1 MKTLQRLCGA
11 ALALCLLLSQTPA
24 GAAQAPV
31 FALRGISVE
40 SAESV
45 KVRVLAER
53 DCVLA
58 AALYDR
64 DGSMLT
70 AGMADVTGGGQEQ
83 EVPVPLPAGGVGY
96 DLAKAFL
103 LDAGTKEPLCACV
116 SITAAEQRIAALDLP
131 DSWKEELLRAD
142 SMGFP
147 MERLEQATVSGREMS
162 LLLDHLVSYAAP
174 DKLAQ
179 WQALLPDFAA
189 YEGPLTRFDA
199 MAGLF
204 LAAQT
209 IGGRWAEPVESIYEV
224 WNSLNGFNGIEWGL
238 FTSGL
243 FDDTVNCPIYIAPL
257 YPGECNSLDVAC
269 VCYNFSRP
277 SPVSGEFPFAYD
289 EQANSIHEYDPLT
302 YAEAVLAVTRLI
314 LSAGADPAG
323 DAQPVTQLT
332 AEKDAQLH
340 LELQEAINAILN
352 SKTGIIC
359 SDTAIPGETYTGAA
373 YYVSADG
380 DDGNDGL
387 SPATPWR
394 TLQKVSKEAGGWGEP
409 GILRSG
415 DAVFFRRGDIFR
427 CNSYEDIIVR
437 TPGITFSA
445 YGEGAKP
452 IISGSSESGLGA
464 EKWKLVYEDQ
474 ASGQKIWQ
482 FYREMRD
489 IGCIVLNDGEII
501 TKRVYEFW
509 GENGYESC
517 DCNTYLMHTDY
528 VKGVDL
534 KGRLYEPWE
543 SLTEDMTII
552 SRPDRGKMVDGFA
565 GEDNPGPLY
574 LRCDAGNPGK
584 LFTSIEF
591 SENEIMG
598 LFWLG
603 ASDTVFDNLSLRSNG
618 NSYIKVANDDAGVDW
633 RYIQNTVVQ
642 NCELAYGGGGVA
654 FYRLMD
660 NGEAFPYVQG
670 DGIYDIVCNTTIRN
684 NYFHDCLSSATTFE
698 VATDFDPPDGEPG
711 RGYYYILDNVIVNT
725 VGLRLDSSLP
735 YLQHL
740 DSVVIRG
747 NHIWNTGHMDNGGY
761 FYSEGSIKL
770 YDSHYAE
777 FRIEDNVFYGTENGY
792 RNNAL
797 FDSGSINLSE
807 TIMPI
812 LANNTYVQHRGRL
825 FMYLGWDQSE
835 KKFWWTIDDPELMY
849 MVRRYLRDTT
859 SEFYV
864 VD

>member
-1 MKTLQRLCGA
+1 MKTLQKLCGA

-24 GAAQAPV
+24 GAAQAPA
-31 FALRGISVE
+31 FALCGISVE
-40 SAESV
+40 PAESV

-64 DGSMLT
+64 DGAMLA

-83 EVPVPLPAGGVGY
+83 EVTVSLPAGGAGY

-103 LDAGTKEPLCACV
+103 VDAGTKEPLCACI

-131 DSWKEELLRAD
+131 DSWKEELLQAD
-142 SMGFP
+142 ALGFP

-209 IGGRWAEPVESIYEV
+209 IGGRLAEPVESIYEV

-257 YPGECNSLDVAC
+257 YPGECSSLDVAC

-277 SPVSGEFPFAYD
+277 SPVSGEYPFAYD
-289 EQANSIHEYDPLT
+289 EQANSIHEYDPPT

-340 LELQEAINAILN
+340 RELQEAIHAILN
-352 SKTGIIC
+352 SKTGIIH
-359 SDTAIPGETYTGAA
+359 SDTAIPGETYTDTA

-380 DDGNDGL
+380 SDGNDGL
-387 SPATPWR
+387 SPETPWR
-394 TLQKVSKEAGGWGEP
+394 TLRKVCSEAGGWGYP
-409 GILRSG
+409 GVLKAG
-415 DAVFFRRGDIFR
+415 DAVFFRRGDVFR
-427 CNSYEDIIVR
+427 FDVDMEER
-437 TPGITFSA
+437 TLQVQTSHLTFSA

-452 IISGSSESGLGA
+452 VITGSSESGVGA
-464 EKWKLVYEDQ
+464 KKWILVDEDKTTG
-474 ASGQKIWQ
+474 AKIWQ
-482 FYREMRD
+482 FYKDLRD
-489 IGCIVLNDGEII
+489 VACIVLNDGEII
-501 TKRVYEFW
+501 TKRVYEFHD
-509 GENGYESC
+509 GEKYESC
-517 DCNTYLMHTDY
+517 DCDIYLGNAAPGEG
-528 VKGVDL
+528 VKRKGVL
-534 KGRLYEPWE
+534 LSPLE

-552 SRPDRGKMVDGFA
+552 SRPVPEIPGTKYEGT
-565 GEDNPGPLY
+565 GPLY
-574 LRCDAGNPGK
+574 LRCDRGNPGE
-584 LFTSIEF
+584 LFDSIEF
-591 SENEIMG
+591 SEIERMALISPS
-598 LFWLG
+598 G
-603 ASDTVFDNLSLRSNG
+603 AADTVLDNISFRCNG
-618 NSYIKVANDDAGVDW
+618 NCYIRPVGEPSANIAV
-633 RYIQNTVVQ
+633 RNTVIQ
-642 NCELAYGGGGVA
+642 NCEFAFGGGSVTYYAVDEQGGA
-654 FYRLMD
+654 I
-660 NGEAFPYVQG
+660 PYVMG
-670 DGIYDIVCNTTIRN
+670 DGIYNIVQDATIRN
-684 NYFHDCLSSATTFE
+684 NYFHDALSGTCGFE
-698 VATDFDPPDGEPG
+698 TPNNDGSFPPFT
-711 RGYYYILDNVIVNT
+711 GYYHVLDNVMVNT
-725 VGLRLDSSLP
+725 LGLRLDSTFGP
-735 YLQHL
+735 LQNL
-740 DSVVIRG
+740 SSVVIRG
-747 NHIWNTGHMDNGGY
+747 NRIWNTGRMDNGGY
-761 FYSEGSIKL
+761 FYSEGAL
-770 YDSHYAE
+770 FLTQNNYGE
-777 FRIEDNVFYGTENGY
+777 FIIEDNVFYGTENGHTSNGILNFVIS
-792 RNNAL
+792 RDL
-797 FDSGSINLSE
+797 TRIV
-807 TIMPI
+807 MPSC
-812 LANNTYVQHRGRL
+812 ANNTYIQHRGRY
-825 FMYLGWDQSE
+825 FMYFLSE
-835 KKFWWTIDDPELMY
+835 NSAWTIDDSDLMY